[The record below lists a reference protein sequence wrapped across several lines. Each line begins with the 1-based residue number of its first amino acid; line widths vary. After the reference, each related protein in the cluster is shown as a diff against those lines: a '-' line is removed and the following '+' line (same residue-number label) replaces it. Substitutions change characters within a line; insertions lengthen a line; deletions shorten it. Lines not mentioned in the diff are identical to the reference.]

1 MAAVA
6 KAVSGPKTIVLIV
19 EDTVRADHLSVCGYE
34 RPTSSHLATWVERG
48 AVFSCDAY
56 SPGTWT
62 LPSHASFFTGRHVLE
77 HHVLN
82 KGFALE
88 PSHETLAEYF
98 AARGYRTALV
108 SANPTLTQA
117 SGVWQGF
124 HHVAV
129 ARGLYSAWRG
139 RDLGARLREVLS
151 NFDPSEPLFL
161 VVNIFDAHD
170 PYPAVPQGISWLPP
184 RTSIELNPANA
195 GPRSSVHRFLHGEMN
210 EAQQMSFL
218 AHVQDTYD
226 WGVFQADRNLA
237 SVMKQLREDRWL
249 DDGFRLVV
257 TSDHGEHLGEHQM
270 IRHDG
275 PPWEGVVRVP
285 VLFYDDTLEKM
296 PSLPSPM
303 SAISVY
309 DLLKDGTLGTNAR
322 EVAAASIAYRPDGKT
337 RKDSVALWRSRQD
350 KLMWLDGAML
360 HFNPDVDPLEAQ
372 PLPADGHP
380 SLGRLAE
387 HVEMLDTSKSKA
399 VGRGVEPEVL
409 DMLKAVG
416 YIE

>member
-1 MAAVA
+1 
-6 KAVSGPKTIVLIV
+6 
-19 EDTVRADHLSVCGYE
+19 
-34 RPTSSHLATWVERG
+34 
-48 AVFSCDAY
+48 
-56 SPGTWT
+56 
-62 LPSHASFFTGRHVLE
+62 
-77 HHVLN
+77 
-82 KGFALE
+82 
-88 PSHETLAEYF
+88 
-98 AARGYRTALV
+98 
-108 SANPTLTQA
+108 
-117 SGVWQGF
+117 
-124 HHVAV
+124 
-129 ARGLYSAWRG
+129 
-139 RDLGARLREVLS
+139 
-151 NFDPSEPLFL
+151 
-161 VVNIFDAHD
+161 
-170 PYPAVPQGISWLPP
+170 
-184 RTSIELNPANA
+184 
-195 GPRSSVHRFLHGEMN
+195 
-210 EAQQMSFL
+210 
-218 AHVQDTYD
+218 
-226 WGVFQADRNLA
+226 
-237 SVMKQLREDRWL
+237 MKQLREDRWL
-249 DDGFRLVV
+249 DEGFRLVV